1 MINVFPSESRFQVQN
16 EWLTSKLNFSF
27 GSYFDPSNTAFGVM
41 RVCNE
46 DEVAPGRGFGAHPH
60 SDMEIVTIVLR
71 GAVRHEDNLGNTEIT
86 SVGEVQRM
94 SGGSGIIHAEYNAS
108 DKESTRFLQLWFMPN
123 QIGLQPSYETSKYE
137 TANIQNT
144 LHAIVTPDGINNTAK
159 IHQDL
164 SIYLSQ
170 VGKGNHVLFHSGN
183 RKVFLFIIEG
193 QLVVNDKKL
202 HSGDTARI
210 ESVTD
215 LNLKA
220 EEDTFFM
227 LIDLPE

>member
-1 MINVFPSESRFQVQN
+1 MIKVYPSESRFQVEN
-16 EWLTSKLNFSF
+16 EWLSSKLSFSF
-27 GSYFDPSNTAFGVM
+27 GAYFDSSNTAFSVM

-60 SDMEIVTIVLR
+60 SDMEIVTIVLK

-86 SVGEVQRM
+86 NVGEVQRM

-123 QIGLQPSYETSKYE
+123 QNGLQPSYETSRYDSDSM
-137 TANIQNT
+137 QNS

-164 SIYLSQ
+164 TIYLSRIEK
-170 VGKGNHVLFHSGN
+170 GKHVSYHSGK
-183 RKVFLFIIEG
+183 RKAFLFIIEG
-193 QLVVNDKKL
+193 QLFANDSKL
-202 HSGDTARI
+202 QSGDTARI

-215 LNLKA
+215 LDLRA
-220 EEDTFFM
+220 DEDTFVM
-227 LIDLPE
+227 LIDLP